1 MHIDDWELLQ
11 NLILQVLV
19 KNVILDNYKVVFFF
33 WGGGGILNT
42 KHTEVIKL
50 KKMLKKMQVFMKNI
64 TKPNSQQF

>member
-19 KNVILDNYKVVFFF
+19 KNVILDNYKVVFF
-33 WGGGGILNT
+33 GGGILNT

>member
-19 KNVILDNYKVVFFF
+19 KNVILDNYKVVFF
-33 WGGGGILNT
+33 WGGGILNT